1 MVDQIRLLIASKT
14 TNFSFFT
21 LPIPVIKIV
30 IVLSPYKN
38 LTLKIG
44 GHPVLV
50 NGNLSPKY
58 SEAKGKKEF
67 RKKTINIEINLG
79 KSKQSALVM
88 TSDLSPEYI
97 SINSDYRS

>member
-1 MVDQIRLLIASKT
+1 M
-14 TNFSFFT
+14 
-21 LPIPVIKIV
+21 
-30 IVLSPYKN
+30 KN
-38 LTLKIG
+38 LSLKIG

-50 NGNLSPKY
+50 NGNLSTKY

-79 KSKQSALVM
+79 KSKLSALVM

>member
-1 MVDQIRLLIASKT
+1 M
-14 TNFSFFT
+14 
-21 LPIPVIKIV
+21 
-30 IVLSPYKN
+30 KN

>member
-1 MVDQIRLLIASKT
+1 MQNSPLVKT
-14 TNFSFFT
+14 AAYGEDPNWGRIITAAGNSDAKEFDM
-21 LPIPVIKIV
+21 
-30 IVLSPYKN
+30 KN

-67 RKKTINIEINLG
+67 RKKQSILKSILENLNNR
-79 KSKQSALVM
+79 L
-88 TSDLSPEYI
+88 LS
-97 SINSDYRS
+97 